1 MPVNACHRHPESLR
15 RFQSHESA
23 CRHRRNHAGR
33 RVKTGHGAQG
43 MEDEKGEGLDLMNGT
58 TEGMKIEKS
67 IITSV
72 RTDCR
77 FDTACLTKHTAEMER
92 RMERNIRM
100 NEDRMAAG
108 LKNERKKQARV

>member
-1 MPVNACHRHPESLR
+1 
-15 RFQSHESA
+15 
-23 CRHRRNHAGR
+23 
-33 RVKTGHGAQG
+33 
-43 MEDEKGEGLDLMNGT
+43 MNGT